1 MSLKQQ
7 EKTETEKKKKKRK
20 KQKREKKDVCP
31 VHHYKQKLALSLGC
45 CSLGD
50 KPTSWYFFHFED
62 I

>member
-7 EKTETEKKKKKRK
+7 ENTETEEKKKTK
-20 KQKREKKDVCP
+20 KQKRESKDVCP
-31 VHHYKQKLALSLGC
+31 VHHSKQKLALSLSC

-50 KPTSWYFFHFED
+50 KPTSWYLFHLED

>member
-7 EKTETEKKKKKRK
+7 ENTETEKKKKK

-31 VHHYKQKLALSLGC
+31 VHLYKQKLALTLGC
-45 CSLGD
+45 CCLGD